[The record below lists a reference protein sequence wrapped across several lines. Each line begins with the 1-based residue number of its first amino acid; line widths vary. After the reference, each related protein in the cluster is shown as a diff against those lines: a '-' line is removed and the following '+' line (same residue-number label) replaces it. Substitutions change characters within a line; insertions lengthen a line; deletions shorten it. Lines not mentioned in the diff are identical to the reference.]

1 MRRSAKNYDAFFKRP
16 FWTASNRRFFSIL
29 AITVV
34 VEISAIQFSVEKFTR
49 ISPSANHILKEKY
62 YAILMKNR
70 DNEIQPRVNDGWF
83 SDPENPKPAA
93 EAKTNREKL
102 PISGE
107 TAAVTARLLYP
118 RSQNKQLNNAA
129 AKNVIK
135 ILGSQSAHRAALK
148 AAMEKIPGPIDP
160 PSRKTRS
167 PLETLLSRKKD
178 SEQNIK
184 IFERFRKGKVNM
196 APPGFTDFDI
206 PSGYRTQKQ
215 TLVTINENSQFIRY
229 CLEKFYA
236 GDPTV
241 KGNIVVKFDIHPNG
255 YVIPES
261 VRIIQSDI
269 ADPRL
274 IRCIKKNI
282 RRWRNFPKVAMEMGD
297 YTITQK
303 YVF

>member
-1 MRRSAKNYDAFFKRP
+1 MKRSAKTSDVFFKRP

-29 AITVV
+29 AITMV
-34 VEISAIQFSVEKFTR
+34 VEITAIQLSVEKFTR
-49 ISPSANHILKEKY
+49 ISPSSNQVLKEKY

-70 DNEIQPRVNDGWF
+70 DNEIQLPVHDGWF
-83 SDPENPKPAA
+83 STPENPKPAA
-93 EAKTNREKL
+93 EAKTNRKKTMV
-102 PISGE
+102 PPE
-107 TAAVTARLLYP
+107 TAGAIARLLYP
-118 RSQNKQLNNAA
+118 RTQSNQQNDAA
-129 AKNVIK
+129 TTNVVK
-135 ILGSQSAHRAALK
+135 ILGSKAAHRTALK
-148 AAMEKIPGPIDP
+148 AAMEKIPGRIDP
-160 PSRKTRS
+160 PSRKIRT

-184 IFERFRKGKVNM
+184 IFERFRKGKVSM

-229 CLEKFYA
+229 CLEKFFA

-269 ADPRL
+269 ADPRV